1 MSDVRQELEHIRK
14 LATANPDKRFNRLYR
29 LVCKPEFLMQAW
41 DEIRKNSGSRTPGV
55 DGQTRD
61 DVDEALIAQLSE
73 ELKTGTYRPKPL
85 RRKYIPKKNGKKRAL
100 GIPTIRDRIAQSAAA
115 LILNAL
121 YEPNFLPC
129 SHGFRPNRCTIS
141 ALRQVGYCYKA
152 GADWI
157 VEGDIKSCFDD
168 MSHTV
173 ILDTL
178 RKRIKDERFITL
190 IARFLTSGVMEE
202 LEFRNTYSGTPQGGI
217 VSPVLANIVLH
228 EFDAWMET
236 AMGVNPPRESNRTYR
251 QRQTPVYRQLT
262 GRIKYL
268 RMLLKR
274 GEPFPKGRTAAELK
288 AEEKRLVR
296 ERQQVSP
303 STRRR
308 VLHYVRFADDFL
320 VILCAASKEEAQT
333 LKEDMRHWLTEN
345 LGLTLSTEKTLVTH
359 ASDKLRFLGYDVQGL
374 RNPNGTRWARFTI
387 PVDAK
392 RRVVEKVQQATRY
405 RHAPELDTFMNVNAQ
420 VRGWSNYYRYAH
432 DARESF
438 GKVTTIV
445 YWQTLNYLSRKH
457 NISPRRIMRQRYRRD
472 PETGHL
478 ALFTQHPGG
487 NQYFIWNKPP
497 KYLSMLSVG
506 GYANDRVPYVTTMWA
521 DGHSVEK
528 KAQLVAEAE
537 GRCEVC
543 GVENVT
549 LYAHHP
555 KRLRNASRTSRG
567 QAASGYEQQGKLLCQ
582 TCHLAHHHGDTSRQ

>member
-1 MSDVRQELEHIRK
+1 MSDVRQELEHVRK
-14 LATANPDKRFNRLYR
+14 LATANPDKRFDRLYR
-29 LVCKPEFLMQAW
+29 LVCKPEFLMLAW
-41 DEIRKNSGSRTPGV
+41 DDIKRNKGSRTPGV

-61 DVDEALIAQLSE
+61 DVDEALIGHLSR

-85 RRKYIPKKNGKKRAL
+85 RRKYIPKKNGKKRPL

-121 YEPNFLPC
+121 YEPNFLAC

-157 VEGDIKSCFDD
+157 IEGDIKSCFDA

-173 ILDTL
+173 MLDTL

-190 IARFLTSGVMEE
+190 IARFLTSGVMDE

-228 EFDAWMET
+228 EFDVWMET
-236 AMGVNPPRESNRTYR
+236 EAGCNAPRESNQAYR
-251 QRQTPVYRQLT
+251 QRQTPEYRRLT
-262 GRIKYL
+262 GRLKYV

-274 GEPFPKGRTAAELK
+274 GTPFPKGHTAADLK

-308 VLHYVRFADDFL
+308 VTHYVRYADDFL
-320 VILCAASKEEAQT
+320 VILCAASREEAET
-333 LKEDMRHWLTEN
+333 LKERMACWLQEK

-359 ASDKLRFLGYDVQGL
+359 ASEKLRFLGYDVQGL
-374 RNPNGTRWARFTI
+374 RNPNGTRWARFSI

-392 RRVVEKVQQATRY
+392 RHIVERVKQAVRY
-405 RHAPELDTFMNVNAQ
+405 RHAPELDTFMNVNA
-420 VRGWSNYYRYAH
+420 VIRGWSNYYRYAH

-438 GKVTTIV
+438 GWLTTIV
-445 YWQTLNYLSRKH
+445 YWQAMTYLARKH
-457 NISPRRIMRQRYRRD
+457 NFSPRQIMRQRYRRD
-472 PETGHL
+472 PETGHM

-487 NQYFIWNKPP
+487 NPYFVWNKPP

-506 GYANDRVPYVTTMWA
+506 GYAEDQKPYISTMWA

-528 KAQLVAEAE
+528 KAQLVATAE
-537 GRCEVC
+537 GRCEEC
-543 GVENVT
+543 GQEGA

-555 KRLRNASRTSRG
+555 KRLSHASPTARAR
-567 QAASGYEQQGKLLCQ
+567 AASGYEQQGKLLCR
-582 TCHLAHHHGDTSRQ
+582 TCHLAHHQGDSSHQ